1 MIDEPCSACVILV
14 KELEKRIDKQF
25 VDIERHRKEL
35 ADLMNERLNDHN
47 IDRQD
52 FVRVSA
58 YNELHK
64 AVETKINALATESTA
79 LRIQLSNIKTA
90 VYVVIGIMAS
100 SVLVGILRWAI
111 K

>member
-14 KELEKRIDKQF
+14 KELEKRMDKQLQ
-25 VDIERHRKEL
+25 DIEDHRKEL
-35 ADLMNERLNDHN
+35 ADLMNHRLNDHN
-47 IDRQD
+47 NDRQD
-52 FVRVSA
+52 FVRLAA
-58 YNELHK
+58 YNERHK
-64 AVETKINALATESTA
+64 AVETEIDNLQIETTA
-79 LRIQLSNIKTA
+79 LRIQVSNIKTA